1 MPAVHPFAAFAS
13 VQLTPVA
20 CINAPSL
27 SLTCETAAVLF
38 FADATGTASGAD
50 GAADWPAVQA
60 PSASNK
66 LDSAALRK
74 AGNVRKK

>member
-1 MPAVHPFAAFAS
+1 MHPFAAFAS
-13 VQLTPVA
+13 VQLTPAA

-27 SLTCETAAVLF
+27 SVTCETAAVLF
-38 FADATGTASGAD
+38 FTDATGAAAGAD
-50 GAADWPAVQA
+50 ELADWPAVQA
-60 PSASNK
+60 LSASNK